1 MARCVIMTFNL
12 WTLEGKL
19 YLNTFGSNSNWPI
32 WNLVV
37 SITYNG
43 GDGYT
48 TADDGGE
55 TYGSE

>member
-1 MARCVIMTFNL
+1 MTFNL